1 MTRVV
6 VLLVIAAGLLAQ
18 LALGTDPILVAFCGL
33 ALVVGFFP
41 ALVFRPDLYGV
52 LAAFF
57 AIRYVGAALI
67 TKTWLMQPLDQYLNA
82 PVAAYGL
89 SCLLMFVVV
98 GVILTVRALD
108 RGTTLFALPENAE
121 AVRLLGLVAFVIG
134 VTAYV
139 ASGIIVSRESDEA
152 ATGLYVLVVILG
164 GIHLLGFVAEILY
177 CALTNRGPFS
187 LRLVV
192 MLVVM
197 FAIAMFLNARSVM
210 FDGVIAIAVSGIV
223 YRVIRARHLVGLT
236 VAAVLASQI
245 VTPITM
251 ELRRVK
257 EGKSASEFASA
268 AGEVIAKAVSE
279 PDYVGILRVRQA
291 QESRVDNPLDL
302 YDYYGD
308 PTNVMNRFSYVAL
321 VDAVYFRAERQVPLG
336 LSALDEVYSR
346 VVPGFLVNKEPKP
359 YGYGDWLSWELGIF
373 QPPLKTFTN
382 FGLPMEGYAV
392 AGTLGFVLF
401 PTLVLFPILLVLS
414 RVSSLRVPYPSSLL
428 LFGAVQWPI
437 VEGTSDVFFV
447 MLTRQIPILLV
458 GLKMT
463 EILVYRFLLGS
474 GPFALKPAANRLRGL
489 VAGLRALSAG
499 ECPCRNGFGRTGRH
513 RCGVQD
519 RSLHGSYG

>member
-18 LALGTDPILVAFCGL
+18 LALGTDPILVAFCGV
-33 ALVVGFFP
+33 ALLVGFFP
-41 ALVFRPDLYGV
+41 ALFFRPDLYGV

-57 AIRYVGAALI
+57 AIRYVGGALI
-67 TKTWLMQPLDQYLNA
+67 TKTWLMQPLDQYLSA
-82 PVAAYGL
+82 PVAAYSL

-108 RGTTLFALPENAE
+108 RGTTFFALPENVA

-197 FAIAMFLNARSVM
+197 FAIAMFLNARSVL

-223 YRVIRARHLVGLT
+223 YRVFRARHLVGLT

-268 AGEVIAKAVSE
+268 AGEVLAKAVSE

-291 QESRVDNPLDL
+291 QE
-302 YDYYGD
+302 
-308 PTNVMNRFSYVAL
+308 F
-321 VDAVYFRAERQVPLG
+321 
-336 LSALDEVYSR
+336 
-346 VVPGFLVNKEPKP
+346 
-359 YGYGDWLSWELGIF
+359 
-373 QPPLKTFTN
+373 
-382 FGLPMEGYAV
+382 
-392 AGTLGFVLF
+392 
-401 PTLVLFPILLVLS
+401 
-414 RVSSLRVPYPSSLL
+414 
-428 LFGAVQWPI
+428 
-437 VEGTSDVFFV
+437 
-447 MLTRQIPILLV
+447 
-458 GLKMT
+458 
-463 EILVYRFLLGS
+463 
-474 GPFALKPAANRLRGL
+474 
-489 VAGLRALSAG
+489 
-499 ECPCRNGFGRTGRH
+499 
-513 RCGVQD
+513 
-519 RSLHGSYG
+519 

>member
-1 MTRVV
+1 
-6 VLLVIAAGLLAQ
+6 
-18 LALGTDPILVAFCGL
+18 
-33 ALVVGFFP
+33 
-41 ALVFRPDLYGV
+41 
-52 LAAFF
+52 
-57 AIRYVGAALI
+57 
-67 TKTWLMQPLDQYLNA
+67 MQPLDQYLNA

-108 RGTTLFALPENAE
+108 GGTTLFALPVNAA

-177 CALTNRGPFS
+177 CSLTNRGPFS

-192 MLVVM
+192 MLVVT

-223 YRVIRARHLVGLT
+223 YQVFRARHLVGLA

-268 AGEVIAKAVSE
+268 AGEVIAKAASE
-279 PDYVGILRVRQA
+279 PDYVGILRLRQA
-291 QESRVDNPLDL
+291 QESKVDNPLEL
-302 YDYYGD
+302 YEYYGD

-392 AGTLGFVLF
+392 AGTL
-401 PTLVLFPILLVLS
+401 
-414 RVSSLRVPYPSSLL
+414 
-428 LFGAVQWPI
+428 
-437 VEGTSDVFFV
+437 
-447 MLTRQIPILLV
+447 
-458 GLKMT
+458 
-463 EILVYRFLLGS
+463 
-474 GPFALKPAANRLRGL
+474 RLRPIPDPRP
-489 VAGLRALSAG
+489 VPDPAGLEPRLEPASTLSVQSAPVRSDAVADRRRYFRRLFRCADAADSNSSDRAQDDGDSRLSFSSRKRPFRLQARG
-499 ECPCRNGFGRTGRH
+499 ESPPRTRGGH
-513 RCGVQD
+513 RAPSDGGMP
-519 RSLHGSYG
+519 LP

>member
-1 MTRVV
+1 M
-6 VLLVIAAGLLAQ
+6 
-18 LALGTDPILVAFCGL
+18 
-33 ALVVGFFP
+33 
-41 ALVFRPDLYGV
+41 
-52 LAAFF
+52 
-57 AIRYVGAALI
+57 
-67 TKTWLMQPLDQYLNA
+67 
-82 PVAAYGL
+82 
-89 SCLLMFVVV
+89 
-98 GVILTVRALD
+98 
-108 RGTTLFALPENAE
+108 
-121 AVRLLGLVAFVIG
+121 
-134 VTAYV
+134 
-139 ASGIIVSRESDEA
+139 
-152 ATGLYVLVVILG
+152 
-164 GIHLLGFVAEILY
+164 
-177 CALTNRGPFS
+177 
-187 LRLVV
+187 
-192 MLVVM
+192 
-197 FAIAMFLNARSVM
+197 
-210 FDGVIAIAVSGIV
+210 
-223 YRVIRARHLVGLT
+223 IRARHLVGLT

-291 QESRVDNPLDL
+291 QESKVDNPLEL

-414 RVSSLRVPYPSSLL
+414 RISSLRVPYPSSLL
-428 LFGAVQWPI
+428 LFAAVQWPI

-447 MLTRQIPILLV
+447 VLTRQIPILLV
-458 GLKMT
+458 GLKLT
-463 EILVYRFLLGS
+463 EILVFDFFLRDRPSL
-474 GPFALKPAANRLRGL
+474 PK
-489 VAGLRALSAG
+489 SAG
-499 ECPCRNGFGRTGRH
+499 FRASASRAWRTFSR
-513 RCGVQD
+513 
-519 RSLHGSYG
+519 